1 MDRTGSAAP
10 TSPLA
15 LVPAATDDV
24 RDSHDDLAVRALDAV
39 ECVVVVVE
47 AGTGTV
53 VEMNRAAES
62 LTGYAADEV
71 LGRPIWATLVAPS
84 ERDRAQACFVTGAG
98 GGVPST
104 CELVIMTRAGAL
116 RRVVWSSTS
125 LAASGG
131 SRGHVVMTGV
141 DVSVDDPAGGLFGR
155 LIAGA
160 GETATGA
167 VCLDLQGRVTYVSR
181 GACEILGYG
190 STELVDSHFPRA
202 VLGRHLGATADGVG
216 GSGSGSGE
224 VWVGTDTTSV
234 ATGSDD
240 ERWSLVRKDGSRVTV
255 VTSVSPVLNARGDH
269 VGFLVMVRDLVAE
282 RRATDLLVSALERE
296 ADAEERVREAE
307 RVKDALVATV
317 SHELRTP
324 LTSITGYVEMLT
336 EGMAGELTPVQSSH
350 LEVVHRNTQRLTRLV
365 EDLLSLSNVESGSFR
380 PDCVELDLREALCA
394 AVGQLDAVTEVHDLV
409 MTYEVPPE
417 PVTVLGDARHLERAV
432 LNLLTNAVKFTA
444 DGGTVTCTITHDAE
458 HVVLSVADTG
468 IGIPQEEQGSLFRR
482 FFRSSTAVERE
493 IQGSGLGLAVV
504 AAIVQNHG
512 GEVAVR
518 SEHLGGSEFT
528 ITLPLAVAPRAAAAP
543 GAVPEG
549 LHRAG

>member
-1 MDRTGSAAP
+1 MDGTGSAAP
-10 TSPLA
+10 PSPLT
-15 LVPAATDDV
+15 LVPVADPA
-24 RDSHDDLAVRALDAV
+24 RYSADDLAVRALDAV

-47 AGTGTV
+47 VGTGTV
-53 VEMNRAAES
+53 VGMNQAAES

-84 ERDRAQACFVTGAG
+84 ERARAQACFVADSGAAL
-98 GGVPST
+98 PST
-104 CELVIMTRAGAL
+104 CELLIMTRAGAM

-125 LAASGG
+125 LAATGDG
-131 SRGHVVMTGV
+131 HGHVVMTGV

-160 GETATGA
+160 SETATGA

-181 GACEILGYG
+181 GACDILGYG
-190 STELVDSHFPRA
+190 SAELVDSHFPRS
-202 VLGRHLGATADGVG
+202 VLGRHLDASAAVG
-216 GSGSGSGE
+216 GGLGE

-234 ATGSDD
+234 AIGSDD
-240 ERWSLVRKDGSRVTV
+240 DRWSLVRKDGSRVTV

-269 VGFLVMVRDLVAE
+269 VGFLVTVRDLVAE
-282 RRATDLLVSALERE
+282 RRATELLVSALERE

-307 RVKDALVATV
+307 RVKEALVATV

-324 LTSITGYVEMLT
+324 LTSITGYVEMLL
-336 EGMAGELTPVQSSH
+336 EGMAGELSSVQERH
-350 LEVVHRNTQRLTRLV
+350 LEVVHRNTRRLTRLV
-365 EDLLSLSNVESGSFR
+365 EDLLSLSNVEGGSFR

-394 AVGQLDAVTEVHDLV
+394 AVGQVDAVSESRGLT
-409 MTYEVPPE
+409 MTYEVPAE
-417 PVTVLGDARHLERAV
+417 PVPVMGDVRHLERAIM
-432 LNLLTNAVKFTA
+432 NLLTNAVKFTP
-444 DGGTVTCTITHDAE
+444 DGGSVTCTITHDDE
-458 HVVLSVADTG
+458 QVVLSVADTG
-468 IGIPQEEQGSLFRR
+468 IGIPAEEQGSLFRR
-482 FFRSSTAVERE
+482 FFRSSTALERE

-512 GEVAVR
+512 GEVGVR

-528 ITLPLAVAPRAAAAP
+528 IKLPLLVASRVSESPDAR
-543 GAVPEG
+543 PEA